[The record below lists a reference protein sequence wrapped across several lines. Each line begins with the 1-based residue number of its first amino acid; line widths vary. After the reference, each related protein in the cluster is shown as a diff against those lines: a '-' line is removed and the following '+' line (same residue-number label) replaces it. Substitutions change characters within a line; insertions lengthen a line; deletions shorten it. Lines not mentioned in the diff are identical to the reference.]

1 MSKTK
6 ALIDRDL
13 ASVGSAIYRYTE
25 VAFERGEGCYLY
37 DVDGNRYIDFAAGI
51 ATNNVGHCHPE
62 VVEAI
67 KQQAEKLIHPA
78 SHIGY
83 YEPYVAYVEKLKE
96 LMPEGLK
103 EGKAILLNSGSE
115 AIEAAL
121 KCARMVSGR
130 SAVIAFMGS
139 FHGRPLGAISVTAST
154 GAYRKNLHGHLGG
167 VYFAPYPYCY
177 RCPLGYSSREECR
190 DACFNFIDTIMT
202 RLVDAEDLA
211 AILVEPIQ
219 GEGGYIVPPDGFLK
233 KLREVCDKTGAYLIF
248 DEIQTGFGR
257 TGKMFA
263 LEHWGVEP
271 DIITMAK
278 AMGGG
283 LPLGGIFARKDIM
296 EAWGPGSHGTTFGGN
311 PVSCAAGLK
320 TIEIIERDG
329 LIQNAVEVGGF
340 IKGEFEKAQKEV
352 SEIGDIR
359 GKGLMIGVEINKPN
373 GEPAAEYIKEV
384 VKEAGRNG
392 VVLTKCGAN
401 VVRICPALNITK
413 EIAAEGIGIIIN
425 AIRSVVKS

>member
-1 MSKTK
+1 MTKSKK
-6 ALIDRDL
+6 LIDRDL
-13 ASVGSAIYRYTE
+13 NNVGSAIYRYTE
-25 VAFERGEGCYLY
+25 VAFDRGEGCYLY
-37 DVDGNRYIDFAAGI
+37 DVDGKKYIDFAAGI

-62 VVEAI
+62 VVDAI
-67 KQQAEKLIHPA
+67 KAQAEKLIHPA

-83 YEPYVAYVEKLKE
+83 YEAYVSYVEKLKE
-96 LMPEGLK
+96 LMPPGLK
-103 EGKAILLNSGSE
+103 DGKAILLNSGSE

-139 FHGRPLGAISVTAST
+139 FHGRPLGAVSVTAST

-177 RCPLGYSSREECR
+177 RCPLGYSGREECN
-190 DACFNFIDTIMT
+190 DACFNFIDQIMT
-202 RLVDAEDLA
+202 RLVDAQDLA

-219 GEGGYIVPPDGFLK
+219 GEGGYIVPPEGFLN

-263 LEHWGVEP
+263 LEHSGVEP

-283 LPLGGIFARKDIM
+283 LPLGGIIGRKEIM
-296 EAWGPGSHGTTFGGN
+296 ESWGPGSHGTTFGGN
-311 PVSCAAGLK
+311 PVACAAGLK
-320 TIEIIERDG
+320 SIEIIERDG
-329 LIQNAVEVGGF
+329 LVENAVKVGEF
-340 IKGEFEKAQKEV
+340 IKQEFAEAQKDLPQ
-352 SEIGDIR
+352 IGDIR
-359 GKGLMIGVEINKPN
+359 GKGLMIGVEINKSN
-373 GEPAAEYIKEV
+373 GEPAAEYIKEI

-401 VVRICPALNITK
+401 VIRICPALNMDKDT
-413 EIAAEGIGIIIN
+413 AEKGIGIIIE
-425 AIRSVVKS
+425 AVKKVVKG